1 MSNSNVVFKS
11 QGFFSKAAAD
21 AEKSGRNWFKTVFG
35 EVPVVSE
42 EEAFLTI
49 LIGAARAD
57 DVVSPEEAQELSAL
71 ALRTRTLSKLTLAR
85 IAELQKHI
93 ETKISREGLDE
104 ALSGACASLLQ
115 SSEQRELVRYKAES
129 VFAHAADLIF
139 ADRTVTLSEQAY
151 IEQLAHRLKLE
162 PERAKGIVAIM
173 EIKNSY

>member
-1 MSNSNVVFKS
+1 MSETNVVFKS
-11 QGFFSKAAAD
+11 QSFFSKAAVD
-21 AEKSGRNWFKTVFG
+21 AEKPNRRWFRFGRET
-35 EVPVVSE
+35 PAISD

-57 DVVSPEEAQELSAL
+57 EVVSPEEAQELSAL

-93 ETKISREGLDE
+93 DDKINREGLEDVLT
-104 ALSGACASLLQ
+104 AACSSILG
-115 SSEQRELVRYKAES
+115 SSEQDEFKRVRAES
-129 VFAHAADLIF
+129 VFSHAVDLVF

-151 IEQLAHRLKLE
+151 IEQLARGLKLDAD
-162 PERAKGIVAIM
+162 RALSIVALI